1 MSTIQNIK
9 NFIRHGKQARLVTP
23 HSEPTTDVSP
33 VHAEQQPQPPRQF
46 SPALEAFDTGDTRTN
61 GGNGPTA
68 QQKTDDEVR
77 RERSVEIERLV
88 KEENTSR
95 SKMPKY
101 PGLDRWILVEKMGDG
116 AFSNVYRARDTTA
129 EHGEVAIKVVR
140 KFEMNSNQSNHLH
153 PTVKKVP
160 RGAEVRN
167 MTPIPRHTSIG
178 SGDSRATAVP
188 RANILKEVQIMR
200 NLDHPNIVKL
210 IDFSESRQYYYI
222 ILELCPG
229 GELFHQIV
237 RLTYFSEDLSRHVI
251 VQVAK
256 AIEYLHET
264 SGVVHRDIKPENLL
278 FYPTAFVPSKHPKP
292 RQPGDEDK
300 EDEGEFIPGIGAGGI
315 GTIKIAD
322 FGLSKVIWDSQTMTP
337 CGTVG
342 YTAPEIVKDERY
354 SKSVD
359 MWAMGCVLYTL
370 LCGFP
375 PFYDE
380 SIQVLTEKVARGQYT
395 FLSPWWDDISKSA
408 QDLISHLLTVDPEKR
423 YSIKE
428 FLAHPWI
435 RQTDEET
442 TPAADAPP
450 LATPLGPARQD
461 GPLHLNPV
469 GADQAPYQPAS
480 SRFQDAPSAASDRRM
495 DFRSPGAFNLRE
507 VFDVGYAVHRQEEE
521 GKRRRNRQ
529 QNARSGHPLAGF
541 QSALGSLNED
551 YDDESEYRPH
561 GEATTDQ
568 PPLKVAKSNTQA
580 GDVAGME
587 AKLRSTNLGAQSS
600 AAQARQAHRQPKQ
613 QGYGQ
618 HDAAVA
624 AAAKNA
630 IGRKA
635 HQPFELSLEGATL
648 LEKRGRRNQGQ
659 PVA

>member
-23 HSEPTTDVSP
+23 HSEPTTDVSTI
-33 VHAEQQPQPPRQF
+33 HAEPQRQPIGQY
-46 SPALEAFDTGDTRTN
+46 SPALEAF
-61 GGNGPTA
+61 GPEGRA
-68 QQKTDDEVR
+68 NAVHKPDSQVR
-77 RERSVEIERLV
+77 QDRSVEIERLV
-88 KEENTSR
+88 AEENMNR

-101 PGLDRWILVEKMGDG
+101 PGLERWILVEKMGDG
-116 AFSNVYRARDTTA
+116 AFSNVYRARDSTT
-129 EHGEVAIKVVR
+129 EYGEVAIKVVR
-140 KFEMNSNQSNHLH
+140 KFEMNSNQ
-153 PTVKKVP
+153 
-160 RGAEVRN
+160 
-167 MTPIPRHTSIG
+167 
-178 SGDSRATAVP
+178 

-200 NLDHPNIVKL
+200 NLDHPNVVKL

-222 ILELCPG
+222 VLELCPG

-237 RLTYFSEDLSRHVI
+237 RLTYFSENLSRHVI
-251 VQVAK
+251 RQVAD

-264 SGVVHRDIKPENLL
+264 SGVVHRFVIPDIKPENLL
-278 FYPTAFVPSKHPKP
+278 FYPIPHVPSKNPKP
-292 RQPGDEDK
+292 QQPGDEDK
-300 EDEGEFIPGIGAGGI
+300 EDEGEFIPGVGAGGI
-315 GTIKIAD
+315 GKIKLAD

-423 YSIKE
+423 FTIKE

-435 RQTDEET
+435 QGTNEET
-442 TPAADAPP
+442 TAAEDAPP
-450 LATPLGPARQD
+450 LATP
-461 GPLHLNPV
+461 HLQTPEKAAHQLDSS
-469 GADQAPYQPAS
+469 GAEHGPYQPAS
-480 SRFQDAPSAASDRRM
+480 ARFLDQPSVAAERRM

-521 GKRRRNRQ
+521 GKRRA
-529 QNARSGHPLAGF
+529 NARQANRGGTAGF
-541 QSALGSLNED
+541 QSALGALNED
-551 YDDESEYRPH
+551 YDDEPEYNH
-561 GEATTDQ
+561 GLGGQ
-568 PPLKVAKSNTQA
+568 PPAKVAKSQ
-580 GDVAGME
+580 GDMAGME

-600 AAQARQAHRQPKQ
+600 AAQARQPPNQTKPK
-613 QGYGQ
+613 QGYGM
-618 HDAAVA
+618 HDANVA
-624 AAAKNA
+624 NAAKTS
-630 IGRKA
+630 IRK
-635 HQPFELSLEGATL
+635 HQQPFELTLSGSTL
-648 LEKRGRRNQGQ
+648 LEKRGRRNQ